1 VVVFANI
8 FLNANNPSI
17 SCNNSPSLRSS
28 THSENDNNTS
38 QKNLEQRINMLGY
51 DSKTLQTLIK
61 EQCPS
66 YEIVTSNLRGEM
78 RLYVLAH
85 QRIAND
91 ISDVY
96 CAAENTGIG
105 SIMANKGGIIV
116 TFTYSNMT
124 RLSFMTCHLE
134 AHEGQNHYNN
144 RNKNLAEILGGA
156 KTDPVYNMQDATII
170 SHHMFL
176 CGDLNYRINFD
187 IGSGDGS
194 GGGGSGPG
202 SPGKKKSMSVIK
214 KQMAKG
220 AKLMKR
226 SSSVATSGSK
236 DEQQQGEEDA
246 AEVKRVSEL
255 LSEESCDESNNG
267 KGGGGGGGEKEAANG
282 SHFDQAK
289 ALVEA
294 EDWAALNSGD
304 ELAMALKQKECLVGF
319 STLPCHWPPTFK
331 VGRGEG
337 YQYNE
342 KRTPR

>member
-1 VVVFANI
+1 
-8 FLNANNPSI
+8 
-17 SCNNSPSLRSS
+17 
-28 THSENDNNTS
+28 
-38 QKNLEQRINMLGY
+38 MLGY
-51 DSKTLQTLIK
+51 DSKTLQSLIK

-85 QRIAND
+85 QRVAND

-144 RNKNLAEILGGA
+144 RNKNLAEILNGA

-187 IGSGDGS
+187 NGSGSS
-194 GGGGSGPG
+194 GGSRPPG

-226 SSSVATSGSK
+226 SSSLATSGSK
-236 DEQQQGEEDA
+236 DGQQQGEEDV
-246 AEVKRVSEL
+246 AEVKRASEL
-255 LSEESCDESNNG
+255 LSEESNDESNNG
-267 KGGGGGGGEKEAANG
+267 KGGGGGGGGEKEAANG

>member
-1 VVVFANI
+1 
-8 FLNANNPSI
+8 
-17 SCNNSPSLRSS
+17 
-28 THSENDNNTS
+28 
-38 QKNLEQRINMLGY
+38 MLGY
-51 DSKTLQTLIK
+51 DSKTLQSLIK

-85 QRIAND
+85 QRVAND

-144 RNKNLAEILGGA
+144 RNKNLAEILNGA

-187 IGSGDGS
+187 NGSGSS
-194 GGGGSGPG
+194 GGSRPPG

-226 SSSVATSGSK
+226 SSSLATSGSK
-236 DEQQQGEEDA
+236 DGQQQQQQQGEADA
-246 AEVKRVSEL
+246 VEVKRASEL
-255 LSEESCDESNNG
+255 LSEESNDESNNG
-267 KGGGGGGGEKEAANG
+267 KGGGGGGGGEKEAANG